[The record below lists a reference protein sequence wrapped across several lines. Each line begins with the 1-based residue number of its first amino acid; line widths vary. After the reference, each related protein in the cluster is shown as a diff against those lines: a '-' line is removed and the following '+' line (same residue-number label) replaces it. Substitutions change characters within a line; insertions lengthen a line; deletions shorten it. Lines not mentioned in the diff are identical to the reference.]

1 MGWRA
6 IGVIGV
12 NIRYL
17 CDRASQYG
25 TAGGRVLGSR
35 HWHHAAHNVQ
45 SFVGQTKGADMIHD
59 LAVKPH
65 HEGKLSATQPDR
77 AFCDRIEHWLNIGR
91 RTRNDA
97 EYFRRRRLLLQRLSE
112 LVEQSRVLNG
122 DDRLSGEVL
131 DEINL
136 LVGEWANFLAIEENS
151 ADQFVFLEHWHAQH
165 CPSAAE
171 FDGCNVDRNAL
182 GIAV

>member
-17 CDRASQYG
+17 YDRASQYG
-25 TAGGRVLGSR
+25 TAEGRVLSSR
-35 HWHHAAHNVQ
+35 PWHHAAHNVQ

-97 EYFRRRRLLLQRLSE
+97 EYSRRRRLLLQRLSE
-112 LVEQSRVLNG
+112 LIEQPRVLDG
-122 DDRLSGEVL
+122 DDGLRSKVL
-131 DEINL
+131 HQFDL
-136 LVGEWANFLAIEENS
+136 LVGERANFLAKDGEGT
-151 ADQFVFLEHWHAQH
+151 DQFVFFEHRHGDERARPALFD
-165 CPSAAE
+165 PS
-171 FDGCNVDRNAL
+171 NT
-182 GIAV
+182 I